1 MDGAIITQGRFTS
14 TGATTTL
21 NIRSDLDWIYI
32 YNETALAQAAADL
45 GAVFYYQRGMTAG
58 RGVIWTKLGTVANDP
73 VTIGQIAA
81 NTGFTLVDSS
91 LQTPNANI
99 AVTAGTNATQPVYST
114 ANTSTLATGSVVRL
128 NNLTGQENLA
138 GMDFEVDAVNAN
150 TNFRMRY
157 VLDSAPGAVATAGN
171 YRIIPFNPIFYPR
184 SRYIINITNAASA
197 VITLSVTHGYTVGQQ
212 IRFKVPAIWGMIEM
226 DGLDGTITAVNTTL
240 NTITVDI
247 DITSFAAF
255 DIPAAADVPFTWAQ
269 AIPFGEDTAQA
280 LSSNVDILD
289 DATVNQAIIG
299 VQLAAGNSAPAGN
312 TSDVI
317 YWVAGKSFSVDNQ

>member
-14 TGATTTL
+14 TGALTTL
-21 NIRSDLDWIYI
+21 NIRSDLDWIYV

-58 RGVIWTKLGTVANDP
+58 RGVIWSKLGTVANDP

-81 NTGFTLVDSS
+81 NSGFTLVDSS

-99 AVTAGTNATQPVYST
+99 AVTGGTNATQPVYST
-114 ANTSTLATGSVVRL
+114 ANTSTLATGSIVRL

-138 GMDFEVDAVNAN
+138 GFDFEVDTVVAN
-150 TNFRMRY
+150 TSFRMRY

-184 SRYIINITNAASA
+184 NRYIINITNAASA
-197 VITLSVTHGYTVGQQ
+197 VVTMSVTHGLTIGQEV
-212 IRFKVPAIWGMIEM
+212 RFVVPDIWGMSEM
-226 DGLDGTITAVNTTL
+226 DGLQGTVTAINTTN

-247 DITSFAAF
+247 DSTSFTAF

-269 AIPFGEDTAQA
+269 VVPLGMDTATA
-280 LSSNVDILD
+280 LSNNVDILE

-299 VQLAAGNSAPAGN
+299 VQLVAGNNSPAGN

-317 YWVAGKSFSVDNQ
+317 YWRAGKSFSVDNQ